1 MTFVNGYEIG
11 PFSNLRGANLW
22 GANLRYADLRGA
34 NLRYAN
40 LRNADLGCADLS
52 GANLR
57 NADLGC
63 ADLSGANLWGADL
76 SGANLWGANLSGAD
90 LSGAKIDALAAS
102 RTLITPDG
110 TITVWKKCYGL
121 STIRE
126 SVIVELEIP
135 RGVPR
140 HNATGRKCRAERAV
154 VRSISEGS
162 GAISMHDPRFVYR
175 VGETV
180 VAKNY
185 DPDRFN
191 ECGGGIH
198 FYLTRS
204 EAEAH

>member
-40 LRNADLGCADLS
+40 LRNADLGC
-52 GANLR
+52 
-57 NADLGC
+57 
-63 ADLSGANLWGADL
+63 ADL